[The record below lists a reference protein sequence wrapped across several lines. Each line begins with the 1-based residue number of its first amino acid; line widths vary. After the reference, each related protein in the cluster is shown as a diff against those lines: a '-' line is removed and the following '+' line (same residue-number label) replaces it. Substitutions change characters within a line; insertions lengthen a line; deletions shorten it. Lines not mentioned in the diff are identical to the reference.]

1 MPVVAQGL
9 DPCMDFLKAFRPIAA
24 DMASTLTFVVLFWA
38 TGNVA
43 IAAGVGVAVGI
54 AQFAYRKLRGQ
65 PVGPL
70 QYVSLV
76 LVVVTGAATILT
88 HDPHFVMIKSSF
100 VSFAVGTVMLTT
112 RWQYPYLPQIVRD
125 NLPDATIR
133 VFERAWGVL
142 LYALAIANFIVALS
156 FSTDAWAWYAAVVP
170 NVALVVAF
178 AIQYK
183 VIRALVARTIGA
195 REAAVATG

>member
-1 MPVVAQGL
+1 
-9 DPCMDFLKAFRPIAA
+9 MDFLKAFRPIAA
-24 DMASTLTFVVLFWA
+24 DMASTLTFVILFWA
-38 TGNVA
+38 TGSVV

-76 LVVVTGAATILT
+76 LVVVTGAATIIT
-88 HDPHFVMIKSSF
+88 HNPHFVMIKSSF

-125 NLPDATIR
+125 NLPDSTIR

-142 LYALAIANFIVALS
+142 LYALAIANFIIALS
-156 FSTDAWAWYAAVVP
+156 FSTNVWSWYAAVVP

-178 AIQYK
+178 VVQYK
-183 VIRALVARTIGA
+183 VIRALVGRAIGA
-195 REAAVATG
+195 RAAAA